1 MLVTHQA
8 RTEHSWLEDMVQC
21 GKKGFYGKRQVPAI
35 SPFQFLLLYLHSFG
49 LERSPNIVRCVVT
62 CVWLHLFSRAVVMLH

>member
-21 GKKGFYGKRQVPAI
+21 GKKGFYGKRQEPAI

-49 LERSPNIVRCVVT
+49 LE
-62 CVWLHLFSRAVVMLH
+62 